1 MSMRFRSRIVTPAL
15 MSGAG
20 LLMSSP
26 ASAHHLM
33 EGQTPT
39 NSLEGF
45 LSGLAH
51 PVIGVDHLAFVLVV
65 GLLAA
70 ALSGAPRYLVPG
82 AFVAATL
89 VGTVAHLGAANL
101 PQTELVIAT
110 SVIVGGVLVL
120 TRKALPALML
130 SMAVAAFGVFHGY
143 AYGESI
149 VGAETGPLA
158 AYLLGFSVIQYSVT
172 VGVALGMDLL
182 GRRSRRVQPMI
193 ARTVGAVTA
202 LTGGVFLAM
211 NMA

>member
-1 MSMRFRSRIVTPAL
+1 MSMRFRSRIVASVL
-15 MSGAG
+15 MGGTG
-20 LLMSSP
+20 LLMTAP
-26 ASAHHLM
+26 AFAHHFM
-33 EGQTPT
+33 QGQTPA
-39 NSLEGF
+39 NSFEGF

-51 PVIGVDHLAFVLVV
+51 PVIGVDHLAFVLIV

-70 ALSGAPRYLVPG
+70 TLSGGSRYLVPG

-101 PQTELVIAT
+101 PLTELVIAA
-110 SVIVGGVLVL
+110 SVVVGGVLVL

-130 SMAVAAFGVFHGY
+130 SMGVAAFGVFHGY

-158 AYLLGFSVIQYSVT
+158 AYLLGFSVIQYGVT
-172 VGVALGMDLL
+172 VVVVLGMDLL
-182 GRRSRRVQPMI
+182 GRRAQRVQPLV
-193 ARTVGAVTA
+193 ARTAGAATA

-211 NMA
+211 DLA